1 MHEMR
6 LEDLLQI
13 KMLSKVKKIRSLLLV
28 LAMVCINTLI
38 TNIVAINTFIQLIN
52 NGLSK
57 SLALI
62 LSIIIGVFL
71 YLYIWYNNKI
81 LNLFNK

>member
-1 MHEMR
+1 
-6 LEDLLQI
+6 
-13 KMLSKVKKIRSLLLV
+13 MLSKVKKIRSLLLV